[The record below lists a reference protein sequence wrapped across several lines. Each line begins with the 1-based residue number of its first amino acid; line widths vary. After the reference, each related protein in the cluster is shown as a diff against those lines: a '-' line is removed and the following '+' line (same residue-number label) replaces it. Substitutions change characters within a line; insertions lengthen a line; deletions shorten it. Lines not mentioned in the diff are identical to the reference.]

1 MRNTDALIRYG
12 GDEFLIVF
20 SDVAVDVFGC
30 RLESIRKA
38 VHEIVMDEYPQLRL
52 SLSIGGIYSINEDID
67 FINEADKM
75 LYDAK
80 KSKNVVRY
88 KTLN

>member
-1 MRNTDALIRYG
+1 
-12 GDEFLIVF
+12 
-20 SDVAVDVFGC
+20 
-30 RLESIRKA
+30 
-38 VHEIVMDEYPQLRL
+38 MDEYPQLRL